1 MQELRLD
8 RVAAREP
15 SDQVGAIFEEFFDL
29 EHERLLRALYLVVG
43 ERQEAEDLAQDAF
56 VKVLER
62 WETVRWMDSP
72 TGYLYRTAMNT
83 FRTRYRRAV
92 MAVRRIA
99 LLAPR
104 QGNPYEDVEM
114 TADVREALS
123 ALTPRQRAAIVLTEL
138 LGYGGEEAGVDHG
151 DRALHRESVDDSG
164 PCQDAISDRRRPWM
178 TSGPPSRAS
187 SGKSTLDLAR

>member
-1 MQELRLD
+1 MMEAMQDLRLD
-8 RVAAREP
+8 RVVARE
-15 SDQVGAIFEEFFDL
+15 SSGQVGAIFEDFFDL

-62 WETVRWMDSP
+62 WETVRSMDSP

-99 LLAPR
+99 
-104 QGNPYEDVEM
+104 
-114 TADVREALS
+114 
-123 ALTPRQRAAIVLTEL
+123 
-138 LGYGGEEAGVDHG
+138 
-151 DRALHRESVDDSG
+151 
-164 PCQDAISDRRRPWM
+164 
-178 TSGPPSRAS
+178 PSRAATAERLRGRRDDGGRPGGAVGPDAAPACRDRPDRTAWLWRARKRHRSWGS
-187 SGKSTLDLAR
+187 SPPP

>member
-1 MQELRLD
+1 MEAMRDLRLD
-8 RVAAREP
+8 HVTARTSSSE
-15 SDQVGAIFEEFFDL
+15 VGATFEDFFDL

-43 ERQEAEDLAQDAF
+43 ERQEAEDLAQEAF

-62 WETVRWMDSP
+62 WEVVRWMESP

-83 FRTRYRRAV
+83 FRSRYRRAV

-104 QGNPYEDVEM
+104 QRNAFEDVEV
-114 TADVREALS
+114 TADVRAALT

-138 LGYGGEEAGVDHG
+138 LGYSGEEAASVMGIEASTV
-151 DRALHRESVDDSG
+151 RALTTQARTRMRS
-164 PCQDAISDRRRPWM
+164 AIGSDH
-178 TSGPPSRAS
+178 
-187 SGKSTLDLAR
+187 D